1 MMFYIG
7 KQLFLAVLFTIYF
20 SEDLAMENEFRILL
34 IGKTGAGKSTTGNSL
49 LGREEFT
56 ADVSDESVT
65 KYITSARGTCN
76 GRNIVV
82 FDTPGFFDT
91 EDDNA
96 VILQEI
102 SKALTF
108 PGMHAIIFILQ
119 IGRMTAEE
127 QNTIEIFMDYFGDEV
142 SDFVSVVFTNKD
154 RLDNANTNIRN
165 FVKNKVKKD
174 SPLGSLLKKI
184 NNRYISL
191 GLKNNE
197 QDVHMIIEN
206 VYNTVRNNGGRFYTN
221 EMYTDAGN
229 RHYERQQVN
238 QKRNEEERNKEKQKI
253 VAKEYRIQKQKLKDM
268 ETNPEIE
275 ALGQERKRLDDRRR
289 QLEVKRQEA
298 IDRFNEEK
306 RKLNEKL
313 DEKLL
318 AQFKGYRM
326 GCLFGSKCGRAD
338 ATIGD
343 RGQIWNYDIH
353 NDVVFVCCRSGK
365 IMSINRRRCI
375 CN

>member
-1 MMFYIG
+1 
-7 KQLFLAVLFTIYF
+7 
-20 SEDLAMENEFRILL
+20 MENEFRILL

-65 KYITSARGTCN
+65 KYTKSARGTCN
-76 GRNIVV
+76 GRHIIV

-108 PGMHAIIFILQ
+108 PGMHSIIYILQ

-127 QNTIEIFMDYFGDEV
+127 QSTIEIFMDYFGDEV

-154 RLDNANTNIRN
+154 RLQNANTNIKD
-165 FVKNKVKKD
+165 FVENKVKKD
-174 SPLGSLLKKI
+174 SPLGGLLTKI

-206 VYNTVRNNGGRFYTN
+206 VYNTVRNNGGRIPDGMFIW
-221 EMYTDAGN
+221 
-229 RHYERQQVN
+229 
-238 QKRNEEERNKEKQKI
+238 K
-253 VAKEYRIQKQKLKDM
+253 
-268 ETNPEIE
+268 
-275 ALGQERKRLDDRRR
+275 
-289 QLEVKRQEA
+289 
-298 IDRFNEEK
+298 
-306 RKLNEKL
+306 
-313 DEKLL
+313 
-318 AQFKGYRM
+318 
-326 GCLFGSKCGRAD
+326 KCDRAD

-343 RGQIWNYDIH
+343 RGRIWNYDIH

-365 IMSINRRRCI
+365 IMSVDGRRCI
-375 CN
+375 VTEGGNKLDIHINCDLVIGAS

>member
-1 MMFYIG
+1 MM
-7 KQLFLAVLFTIYF
+7 YF
-20 SEDLAMENEFRILL
+20 SEDVAMENEFRILL

-56 ADVSDESVT
+56 ADISDESVT
-65 KYITSARGTCN
+65 KYTKTARGTCN
-76 GRNIVV
+76 GRHIVV

-102 SKALTF
+102 SKALTY
-108 PGMHAIIFILQ
+108 PGMHSIIFILQ

-154 RLDNANTNIRN
+154 RLQNSNTNIKD
-165 FVKNKVKKD
+165 FVENKVKKD
-174 SPLGSLLKKI
+174 SPLGALLQKI
-184 NNRYISL
+184 DNRYISL
-191 GLKNNE
+191 GLKNTE
-197 QDVHMIIEN
+197 QDVHIIIEN
-206 VYNTVRNNGGRFYTN
+206 VYNTVRNNGGRLYTH

-229 RHYERQQVN
+229 RQHERQQMN
-238 QKRNEEERNKEKQKI
+238 QKRNEEERSKEKQEI
-253 VAKEYRIQKQKLKDM
+253 IAKEYRIQKQKLKDM
-268 ETNPEIE
+268 KTNQQIE
-275 ALGQERKRLDDRRR
+275 ALGQEREKLNDRRK
-289 QLEVKRQEA
+289 QLKVKRQEEL
-298 IDRFNEEK
+298 DRFNEEK

-313 DEKLL
+313 DEKIL
-318 AQFKGYRM
+318 ALFEGYQM
-326 GCLFGSKCGRAD
+326 GCLFGSKCDRAD

-343 RGQIWNYDIH
+343 RGRIWNYDIH

-365 IMSINRRRCI
+365 IMSVDGRRCI